1 MGFLL
6 SGCWRVLKQNP
17 CVLNRTKPDKDRPIY
32 PDGVPCSLSARDY
45 RWCCVCGWTSA
56 TSD

>member
-45 RWCCVCGWTSA
+45 R
-56 TSD
+56 